1 MKILMI
7 NKIKILAVMLVC
19 ICAGTAGAQTAQPQ
33 RSFSFKKGDKF
44 YRQTATKSACIIQ
57 MGKTQV
63 HINSNSLVARAYDVS
78 DVNDNEYVFTVTTK
92 KITSTLDVDD
102 KHLQFDSGAPIDDNS
117 LLAKGLDYMIGK
129 PTAVRIYKSGVIANV
144 EPPSVRLAN
153 DTLLAFTGIAN
164 EQYVVGNKFGL
175 ISDFLLQ
182 GQLAK
187 NFTWGDTIVN
197 GDTQTINKFWIQ
209 SQTATSTT
217 IGFSS
222 NSKGKIANTN
232 TNGVYVLNNTT
243 GVITQRVLKSVSV
256 GYIFYKHNVY
266 GSTRRWAISESC
278 YKIQ

>member
-1 MKILMI
+1 MKSLVIDKI
-7 NKIKILAVMLVC
+7 NILAITLTC
-19 ICAGTAGAQTAQPQ
+19 IIAGPAGAQMAQSQ
-33 RSFSFKKGDKF
+33 RVFNFKKGDEF
-44 YRQTATKSACIIQ
+44 YRQTATKSSCIIQ
-57 MGKTQV
+57 MGKSQV

-78 DVNDNEYVFTVTTK
+78 DVNDNGYIFTVTTK
-92 KITSTLDVDD
+92 KISSTLDVDD
-102 KHLQFDSGAPIDDNS
+102 KHLQFDSGAPLDNNS
-117 LLAKGLDYMIGK
+117 LLAKGLDYMIDK
-129 PTAVRIYKSGVIANV
+129 PTAVSIDKSGVIANV

-182 GQLAK
+182 GQLDK
-187 NFTWGDTIVN
+187 NFTWGDTTIN
-197 GDTQTINKFWIQ
+197 GDITTVNKFWVQ

-232 TNGVYVLNNTT
+232 TNGVYVLNNAS
-243 GVITQRVLKSVSV
+243 GVITQRILKSVSA

-278 YKIQ
+278 YKIK

>member
-1 MKILMI
+1 MKKLVTD
-7 NKIKILAVMLVC
+7 KIKILALLLAC
-19 ICAGTAGAQTAQPQ
+19 IIAEPAAAQTQ
-33 RSFSFKKGDKF
+33 RAFNFKKGDEF
-44 YRQTATKSACIIQ
+44 YRQTATKSSCIIQ
-57 MGKTQV
+57 MGKSQV

-78 DVNDNEYVFTVTTK
+78 SVNDNGYIFTVTTK

-102 KHLQFDSGAPIDDNS
+102 KHLQFDSGAPLDNNS
-117 LLAKGLDYMIGK
+117 LLAKGLDYMIDK
-129 PTAVRIYKSGVIANV
+129 PTAVSIDKSGVIANV
-144 EPPSVRLAN
+144 EPPSVKLAN

-164 EQYVVGNKFGL
+164 EQYLVGNKFGL

-182 GQLAK
+182 GQLGK
-187 NFTWGDTIVN
+187 NFTWGDTTVS
-197 GDTQTINKFWIQ
+197 GDVKTINKFWVQ

-232 TNGVYVLNNTT
+232 TNGVYVLNNIT
-243 GVITQRVLKSVSV
+243 GVITQRILKSVSV

-278 YKIQ
+278 YQIK